1 MVGLVSGDTY
11 MHWRSFFSTVL
22 AVLVSG
28 CAADY
33 LNNYDSVTLAA
44 GDANHAN
51 VLLQTVDPFNPNS
64 NNTHIE
70 SDGQRI
76 AGVVQRYRGTT
87 LAPPAPGGTVVNV
100 GDGGQHPC
108 DRRTQTDSAGRPCGE
123 RAAEAKPGGRTGHE
137 TD

>member
-1 MVGLVSGDTY
+1 
-11 MHWRSFFSTVL
+11 MHWRSCFSTVL

-51 VLLQTVDPFNPNS
+51 MLLQTVDPFNSNS
-64 NNTHIE
+64 KNTHIE

-87 LAPPAPGGTVVNV
+87 LAPPASGGTVVNV
-100 GDGGQHPC
+100 GDSGEHPC
-108 DRRTQTDSAGRPCGE
+108 DLRTQTDSAGRSCGE
-123 RAAEAKPGGRTGHE
+123 RSAEAKPGGRTGHE
-137 TD
+137 AD

>member
-1 MVGLVSGDTY
+1 MY
-11 MHWRSFFSTVL
+11 WRSMVSSGALLLFS
-22 AVLVSG
+22 A
-28 CAADY
+28 CASDY
-33 LNNYDSVTLAA
+33 LNNYDSATLAA

-87 LAPPAPGGTVVNV
+87 LAPPASGGTVVNV
-100 GDGGQHPC
+100 GDSGQHPC
-108 DRRTQTDSAGRPCGE
+108 DRRTQTDSAGKPCGE
-123 RAAEAKPGGRTGHE
+123 RAAEAKPDGRTGHE